1 VKLLLVRH
9 GESTW
14 NAEGRYQGRLDA
26 PLSERGILQAQALA
40 DYLASSAQ
48 WRPSAIVSSPLAR
61 ARDTARVAAERIG
74 LHASVDEALV
84 EISHGEWEG
93 LRKPEIAQRWP
104 EMFAAWRSTPESVR
118 FPGGESLDDVRG
130 RWRTFLSG
138 AALHAS
144 PLLIVTHDV
153 IVRLAV
159 LDAGKQPLRD
169 FNSFATEN
177 AALTAIDYTPAGLQ
191 LLCLNERSYL
201 GAHRVD
207 PTAQAL

>member
-14 NAEGRYQGRLDA
+14 NAEGRYQGRHDA
-26 PLSERGILQAQALA
+26 PLSERGLMQAQALA
-40 DYLASSAQ
+40 EHLAGSAQ
-48 WRPSAIVSSPLAR
+48 SRPNAIVSSPLAR
-61 ARDTARVAAERIG
+61 ARDTARIAAERLG
-74 LHASVDEALV
+74 LRADVDESLV

-93 LRKPEIAQRWP
+93 LLKSEIALRWP
-104 EMFAAWRSTPESVR
+104 EMFAAWRSAPDSVR
-118 FPGGESLDDVRG
+118 FPGGESLDDVRR

-138 AALHAS
+138 AARNSS

-159 LDAGKQPLRD
+159 LDARDQSLRD
-169 FNSFATEN
+169 FNSFAAEN
-177 AALTAIDYTPAGLQ
+177 AALTEIDYTPAGLQ
-191 LLCLNERSYL
+191 LIFLNERSYL